1 VELVTTPA
9 VVVVADDGSF
19 TMTFVVPT
27 AGTLT
32 VNYTFGGD
40 GNAYVTG
47 CTGGEIVVLEAANV
61 TRAAAAPAASPALAF
76 TGSSNTPSY
85 VLIGIAALVLVLG
98 AVLVVAARRRSQVS

>member
-1 VELVTTPA
+1 M
-9 VVVVADDGSF
+9 VVVADDGSF

-27 AGTLT
+27 SGTLT
-32 VNYTFGGD
+32 INYTFGGS

-47 CTGGEIVVLEAANV
+47 CTGGEIAVLEAAN
-61 TRAAAAPAASPALAF
+61 AANAGALAF

-85 VLIGIAALVLVLG
+85 VLIGIAALALG